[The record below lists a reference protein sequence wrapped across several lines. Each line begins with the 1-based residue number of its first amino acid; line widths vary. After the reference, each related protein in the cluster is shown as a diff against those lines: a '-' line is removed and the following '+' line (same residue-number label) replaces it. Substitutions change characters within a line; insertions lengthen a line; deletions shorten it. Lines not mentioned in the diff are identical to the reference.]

1 MQIGNLKLENNVFL
15 APMAGVTDK
24 AFRYITKPFGP
35 ALMYTEMVSGK
46 GLHYNNKRTG
56 DLLEISDTEKPAA
69 VQLFGHEP
77 DILSG
82 IAETALKS
90 GAALLDIN
98 MGCPA
103 PKIVKNGDGC
113 ALMKTP
119 ALAADIIS
127 AVCSASDVPVTVKF
141 RMGWDDNSV
150 NAVEFAKIA
159 EDAGAAA
166 ITIHGRT
173 REAFYSGHANLDI
186 IRRVKAAVSIP
197 VIGNGDITDAISAKR
212 MLDETGCDAIMVGR
226 GAQGNPWI
234 FREILSYLETG
245 ETISPPTVNERKQK
259 SLEHLDLLIE
269 FKGEHRGIQ
278 EGRKHIAWY
287 FKGVHGGAELRSKIN
302 RACTRNEMRE
312 IILSV

>member
-56 DLLEISDTEKPAA
+56 NLLEISDAEKPAA

-113 ALMKTP
+113 ALMKAP

-127 AVCSASDVPVTVKF
+127 AVCSASDAPVTVKF
-141 RMGWDDNSV
+141 RMGWDDSSV

-166 ITIHGRT
+166 ITVHGRT

-245 ETISPPTVNERKQK
+245 KIISPPTVNERKQK